1 MMKRL
6 YWPVE
11 QCEQNYKGEEVGR
24 GARLSLIHI

>member
-24 GARLSLIHI
+24 VRTQTRTVV